1 MVANN
6 VGTNISEICN
16 TILVI
21 KKFRRP
27 KNINN
32 FFSDFNLNL
41 LRIGFKNVSKFQDTI
56 FLLC

>member
-16 TILVI
+16 IILVI
-21 KKFRRP
+21 KKFSRP

-41 LRIGFKNVSKFQDTI
+41 IRIDLNNLSKFKGTI

>member
-16 TILVI
+16 IILVI

-41 LRIGFKNVSKFQDTI
+41 IRIDLNNLSKFKGTI